1 MYTLIDESKRP
12 LNTIIHDQY
21 QKLKDW
27 QKAAYEYT
35 CLFNKYRLNL
45 NEEILVNAT
54 INEFKKFRDEVKK
67 GSLKSILFPVDEQ
80 YEEVD
85 YRVHHPI
92 IAERTVDFEF
102 GEPGIIAQKITE
114 LISNV
119 NPQYP
124 HQVNQIENL
133 LIFKIGPNS
142 NEKEIP
148 ISLKRDIFEVAN
160 QRLKSKNIYLSPLC
174 TA

>member
-67 GSLKSILFPVDEQ
+67 GC
-80 YEEVD
+80 
-85 YRVHHPI
+85 
-92 IAERTVDFEF
+92 
-102 GEPGIIAQKITE
+102 
-114 LISNV
+114 LIDLV
-119 NPQYP
+119 P
-124 HQVNQIENL
+124 
-133 LIFKIGPNS
+133 
-142 NEKEIP
+142 
-148 ISLKRDIFEVAN
+148 R
-160 QRLKSKNIYLSPLC
+160 
-174 TA
+174 